1 VLRDGL
7 AVLPPMAPDPALEA
21 CLLEMTSQVAAS
33 RNVLPP
39 ATEHEPAAH
48 QQAASDGIAMTPL
61 CRWAPT

>member
-1 VLRDGL
+1 
-7 AVLPPMAPDPALEA
+7 MAPDPALEA
-21 CLLEMTSQVAAS
+21 CLLEMTGQVAAS